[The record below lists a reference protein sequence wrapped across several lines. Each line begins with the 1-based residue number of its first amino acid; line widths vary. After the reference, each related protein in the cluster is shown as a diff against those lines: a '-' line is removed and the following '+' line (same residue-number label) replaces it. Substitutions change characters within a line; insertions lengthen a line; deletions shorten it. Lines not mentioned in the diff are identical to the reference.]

1 MYIYKCIFCR
11 YTWIGACNAT
21 GERVFEIT
29 DPYLDS
35 KGRSVMWILSTPH
48 YCLDYLECHVLDTV
62 TKDGSLAS
70 LLVNDVYGEL
80 VWYNNIIILL
90 GRTIQNI
97 CVCVYFIAR
106 QQTKKK
112 KKDKDNKVIPFT

>member
-1 MYIYKCIFCR
+1 M
-11 YTWIGACNAT
+11 
-21 GERVFEIT
+21 FEIT

-80 VWYNNIIILL
+80 VRYNIIIILS

-97 CVCVYFIAR
+97 CVCVLHSSP
-106 QQTKKK
+106 TNKKKK
-112 KKDKDNKVIPFT
+112 KKDKDNKVNPFT